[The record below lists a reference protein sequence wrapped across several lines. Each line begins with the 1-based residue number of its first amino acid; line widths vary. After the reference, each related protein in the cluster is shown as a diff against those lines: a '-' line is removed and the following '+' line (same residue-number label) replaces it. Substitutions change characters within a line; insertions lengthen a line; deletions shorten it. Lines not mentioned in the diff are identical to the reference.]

1 MEDEKTNKETQGQAG
16 LIKRIAEKKQFEMIE
31 KWIAQGDIEFTQL
44 KERQQSAIEKYRE
57 KAKKAK
63 RAG

>member
-1 MEDEKTNKETQGQAG
+1 
-16 LIKRIAEKKQFEMIE
+16 MIE

-57 KAKKAK
+57 KSKKAK